1 MEREIERIQID
12 DHRREQ
18 TFHRDA
24 AQRRE
29 MLDEYFENLHRRICE
44 EARHLKEEIHATRRE
59 LNELFK
65 DD

>member
-1 MEREIERIQID
+1 
-12 DHRREQ
+12 
-18 TFHRDA
+18 
-24 AQRRE
+24 